1 VLLLSLGGC
10 AQDRA
15 KPGTVRVLATTA
27 MVADL
32 VKAVGGS
39 HVEVTTLMGPGIDPH
54 LFKASPRDVMALKS
68 ADLVVASGLHLEGK
82 LLNALESLQR
92 TDPVLFIGDH
102 LPEDRLLTSN
112 SAHDPHI
119 WFDVA
124 LFAKTLPTIEEQLAK
139 MLPAH
144 AEEFHAN
151 RLKKERSLAELDSWA
166 KQEIATIPKARR
178 VLITSHDAFRYF
190 GRAYNIEVRGVQGL
204 STESEAGLKE
214 VNKLVELVITNKISA
229 VFAETSVSNKN
240 ISALVEGA
248 AAAGHPVKYG
258 KPLYSDAMGD
268 PGTPSG
274 TYEGM
279 VRANVNSIVEALR

>member
-1 VLLLSLGGC
+1 MLSLSGC

-15 KPGTVRVLATTA
+15 KPGTIRVLATTA

-32 VKAVGGS
+32 VKAVGGD

-68 ADLVVASGLHLEGK
+68 ADVVIASGLHLEGK
-82 LLNALESLQR
+82 LLSALESLQR

-102 LPEDRLLTSN
+102 LPEERLLSTDG
-112 SAHDPHI
+112 AHDPHI

-124 LFAKTLPTIEEQLAK
+124 LFAKTLPSIEAQLSK
-139 MLPAH
+139 LLPEYAI
-144 AEEFHAN
+144 EFKAN
-151 RLKKERSLAELDSWA
+151 RIQKEKSLEKLDAWA
-166 KQEIATIPKARR
+166 RKEIGSIPKSRR

-190 GRAYNIEVRGVQGL
+190 GRAYDIEVRGVQGL

-214 VNKLVELVITNKISA
+214 VNKLVELVVNNRISA

-240 ISALVEGA
+240 ISSLVEGA
-248 AAAGHPVKYG
+248 AAAGHRVNFG

-268 PGTPSG
+268 PGTDAG

>member
-1 VLLLSLGGC
+1 MLSLSGC

-15 KPGTVRVLATTA
+15 KPGTIRVLATTA

-32 VKAVGGS
+32 VKAVGGD

-68 ADLVVASGLHLEGK
+68 ADVVIASGLHLEGK
-82 LLNALESLQR
+82 LLSALESLQR

-102 LPEDRLLTSN
+102 LPEERLLSTDG
-112 SAHDPHI
+112 AHDPHI

-124 LFAKTLPTIEEQLAK
+124 LFAKTLPSIEAQLSK
-139 MLPAH
+139 LLPEYAT
-144 AEEFHAN
+144 EFKAN
-151 RLKKERSLAELDSWA
+151 RLQKEKSLEELDAWA
-166 KQEIATIPKARR
+166 RKEIGSIPISRR

-190 GRAYNIEVRGVQGL
+190 GRAYDIEVRGVQGL

-214 VNKLVELVITNKISA
+214 VNKLVELVVNNRISA

-240 ISALVEGA
+240 ISSLVEGA
-248 AAAGHPVKYG
+248 AAAGHRVKFG

-268 PGTPSG
+268 PGTDAG